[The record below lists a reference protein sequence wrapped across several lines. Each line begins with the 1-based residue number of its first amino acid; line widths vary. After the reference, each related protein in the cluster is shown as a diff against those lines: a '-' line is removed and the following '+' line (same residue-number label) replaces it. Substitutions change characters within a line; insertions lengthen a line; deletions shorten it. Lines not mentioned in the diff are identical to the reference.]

1 MGHRSAANVNMNII
15 PPVDLG
21 THAPNGGGYH
31 RIRGF
36 IDSITPHV
44 NAPDWCVAAADGGTI
59 HLEQTCGTH
68 FHIKGLMNTYDER
81 RGQRGTY
88 QEIWVQ
94 LQYAIG
100 KAGRGDRTSC
110 GGNLDS
116 DCTASDPVQS
126 PWPYLHFM
134 ASVIV
139 SIQAVCNTKDVNNAN
154 TCKAQPVG
162 AGEPN
167 DAFYGGKYANHAQT
181 INCTHTIIQQSLTQ
195 FSH

>member
-44 NAPDWCVAAADGGTI
+44 NAPDWCVAAAGG
-59 HLEQTCGTH
+59 
-68 FHIKGLMNTYDER
+68 
-81 RGQRGTY
+81 
-88 QEIWVQ
+88 
-94 LQYAIG
+94 
-100 KAGRGDRTSC
+100 GDRTSC

-134 ASVIV
+134 ASEIV

-167 DAFYGGKYANHAQT
+167 DAFYGGK
-181 INCTHTIIQQSLTQ
+181 
-195 FSH
+195 